1 MLDRL
6 TRIGAWL
13 HARADNLLSFM
24 LLAMFAVFIL
34 QIFFRY
40 VINMPIGWTNEISV
54 ILWIWIVLF
63 GVAFVVRDEEEI
75 RFDLIYSAVSEQK
88 RRIMVLLSSL
98 SIVALLV
105 WGLPAIVDYV
115 MFMRVQRTAYLRI
128 PFDIVYS
135 IFVFFILSMIVRHAF
150 AAYNAL
156 RGKTEEIDPTKKGS
170 GI

>member
-1 MLDRL
+1 MTDRL
-6 TRIGAWL
+6 KRIGRWL
-13 HARADNLLSFM
+13 HARADNALAFM

-40 VINMPIGWTNEISV
+40 VVNMPIGWTNEISV
-54 ILWIWIVLF
+54 LLWIWIVLF
-63 GVAFVVRDEEEI
+63 GVGFVVRDEEEI
-75 RFDLIYSAVSEQK
+75 RFDLIYSAVSART
-88 RRIMVLLSSL
+88 RRVMVIISSVAIVVLL
-98 SIVALLV
+98 AMA
-105 WGLPAIVDYV
+105 LPAIIDYV

-135 IFVFFILSMIVRHAF
+135 IFVFFILSMIVRHAL
-150 AAYNAL
+150 AAFNAL